1 MLLDQENLNKKYKGE
16 IELLKIEY
24 SNNIKVLEE
33 KNQKKQYQMN
43 NVHDQNVKQLKEYV
57 EKNNIY

>member
-33 KNQKKQYQMN
+33 KNQKKQHQMN
-43 NVHDQNVKQLKEYV
+43 NVHDQNVKQLKEFV

>member
-57 EKNNIY
+57 EKDNIY

>member
-24 SNNIKVLEE
+24 SNNINVLEE

-43 NVHDQNVKQLKEYV
+43 NLHDQNVKQLKEFV

>member
-33 KNQKKQYQMN
+33 KNHKKQYQMN
-43 NVHDQNVKQLKEYV
+43 NLHDQNVKQLKEFV

>member
-1 MLLDQENLNKKYKGE
+1 MLLDHENLNKKYKGE
-16 IELLKIEY
+16 IELLKIVY

-57 EKNNIY
+57 EKDNIY